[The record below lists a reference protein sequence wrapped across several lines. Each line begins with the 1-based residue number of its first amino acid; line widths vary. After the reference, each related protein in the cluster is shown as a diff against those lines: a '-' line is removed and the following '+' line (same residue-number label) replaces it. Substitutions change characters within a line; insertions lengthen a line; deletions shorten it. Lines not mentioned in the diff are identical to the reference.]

1 MTFFVIAAIFC
12 FLVLFVGAI
21 YFQRYIYKLEKRTRG
36 EMAEAG
42 MARAVMSE
50 EVSGLYGLASRVD
63 DELAVKSA
71 ALDAAITLLSESV
84 VQRCADMTLAYSD
97 LEARVIAL
105 EKFNEEEGQE
115 LLEALQ
121 EQTRQ
126 ERLATEGI
134 ANVLSYGF
142 GKRVEK

>member
-1 MTFFVIAAIFC
+1 MFKK
-12 FLVLFVGAI
+12 I
-21 YFQRYIYKLEKRTRG
+21 YALIEKNHSDMVQAYQSLEER
-36 EMAEAG
+36 
-42 MARAVMSE
+42 
-50 EVSGLYGLASRVD
+50 
-63 DELAVKSA
+63 
-71 ALDAAITLLSESV
+71 I
-84 VQRCADMTLAYSD
+84 
-97 LEARVIAL
+97 IAL